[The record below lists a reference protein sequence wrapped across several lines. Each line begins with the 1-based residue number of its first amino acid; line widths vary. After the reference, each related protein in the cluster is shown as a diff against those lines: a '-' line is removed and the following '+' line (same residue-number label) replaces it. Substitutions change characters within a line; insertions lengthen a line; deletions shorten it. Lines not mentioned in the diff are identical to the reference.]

1 MPCQKRKLKNILQI
15 PGFDL
20 FSQTF
25 KYKIFQPIEF
35 YSDIAWKTIIICY
48 SIFHVTFL
56 KQRFRQ
62 VFLNLYDLD
71 EEIMTANIKEVI
83 NLFTTSDSKVS
94 MGAQST
100 LFCVDTLWVLNLSI
114 WSKSPP
120 IAWAYNF
127 YQIHPVTKND
137 NSFQSRFCFPDL
149 NPISH
154 MASCNGIKM
163 SPMYFYFTRAHYLKI
178 HKFTYKFID
187 YRFYMSRVLVLIID

>member
-83 NLFTTSDSKVS
+83 NLSTTSDSKVS

-100 LFCVDTLWVLNLSI
+100 LFCVDNLWALTLSL

-187 YRFYMSRVLVLIID
+187 YRFYMSRVLVVIID